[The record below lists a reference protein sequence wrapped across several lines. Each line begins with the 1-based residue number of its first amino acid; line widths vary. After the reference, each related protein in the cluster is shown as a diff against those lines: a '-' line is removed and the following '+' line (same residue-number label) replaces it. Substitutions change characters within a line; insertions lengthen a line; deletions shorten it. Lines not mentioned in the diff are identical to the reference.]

1 MLQLEKGLC
10 MLFFV
15 SGWLILAG
23 ALALLELCFQG
34 LYLFLS
40 FAIGCIPAYIAES
53 LQLSYEI
60 QGVLFIISSVV
71 AFFILF
77 YVIRKNG
84 LKELVQDDPKHY
96 KSAID
101 ALPGKH
107 GKVIEPIAGD
117 TSWGLV
123 KLKDGQEWSAQ
134 SSDGS
139 VIAVKTEVVVIRVEG
154 VRLIVTPY
162 HKIRKENT

>member
-1 MLQLEKGLC
+1 MA
-10 MLFFV
+10 V
-15 SGWLILAG
+15 V
-23 ALALLELCFQG
+23 LALLEIYFHG

-53 LQLSYEI
+53 LQLSYNT
-60 QGVLFIISSVV
+60 QGVLFVISSVI
-71 AFFILF
+71 AFFVLF
-77 YVIRKNG
+77 YLIKKNG

-107 GKVIEPIAGD
+107 GNIIEPITGD
-117 TSWGLV
+117 GSWGLV

-139 VIAVKTEVVVIRVEG
+139 MIAVKTEVIVIRVEG
-154 VRLIVTPY
+154 VRLIVAPY
-162 HKIRKENT
+162 LKK